1 MKKSSFKKFFSKK
14 IVIFFIIIIIIL
26 LMAVLFFNSD
36 ALSDKT
42 TFTVING
49 TIEKSCDSECM
60 IVKDETI
67 IDYDK
72 SSSIVTSI
80 EDGTRVAKDG
90 IVAVYKNSENNEY
103 EESIQKIDEQI
114 STLIKDLPY
123 TYSTEI
129 VNIDKQINLVIK
141 EAYETNSYIKM
152 LEYKNKINNLTSRK
166 VEILAN
172 LSPDGSKIQELVKQR
187 AGIIS
192 KSKESSKN
200 IKSNVSGI
208 VTYKID
214 TLEGILDS
222 NNIESASF
230 QDLDEFFLKYE
241 NTKNNEFGIKIVD
254 NFKAYVVS
262 KIDISMKD
270 YAVSGKNYKLKLN
283 DNANIEIP
291 AYLLKTIQAED
302 KDYFY
307 AVFEIYNYI
316 EHLINSRIESLK
328 IIWNTTQGMMVVKD
342 AIKTSDDGRYSYVT
356 LIYGGKYIDVPVKVK
371 AESDVTCII
380 ENLTDEEYVNLGL
393 NKDSKIERYDI
404 VLVE

>member
-187 AGIIS
+187 ADIIS

-214 TLEGILDS
+214 TLEGLLDS
-222 NNIESASF
+222 KNIESASF

-283 DNANIEIP
+283 DNVNIEIP

-356 LIYGGKYIDVPVKVK
+356 LIYGGKYIDVPIKVK

-380 ENLTDEEYVNLGL
+380 ENLNDEEYVNLGL
-393 NKDSKIERYDI
+393 NKDLKIERYDI

>member
-187 AGIIS
+187 ADIIS

-214 TLEGILDS
+214 TLEGLLDS
-222 NNIESASF
+222 KNIESASF

-356 LIYGGKYIDVPVKVK
+356 LIYGGKYIDVPIKVK

-380 ENLTDEEYVNLGL
+380 ENLNDEEYVNLGL
-393 NKDSKIERYDI
+393 NKDLKIERYDI

>member
-187 AGIIS
+187 ADIIS

-214 TLEGILDS
+214 TLEGLLDS
-222 NNIESASF
+222 KNIESASF

-291 AYLLKTIQAED
+291 AYLLKTVQAED

-356 LIYGGKYIDVPVKVK
+356 LIYGGKYIDVPIKVK

-380 ENLTDEEYVNLGL
+380 ENLNDEEYVNLGL
-393 NKDSKIERYDI
+393 NKDLKIERYDI

>member
-14 IVIFFIIIIIIL
+14 IVIFFIIIVIIL

>member
-49 TIEKSCDSECM
+49 TIEKNCDSECM

-291 AYLLKTIQAED
+291 AYLLKIIQAED

>member
-60 IVKDETI
+60 VVKDETI

-187 AGIIS
+187 ADIIS

-214 TLEGILDS
+214 TLEGLLDS
-222 NNIESASF
+222 KNIESASF
-230 QDLDEFFLKYE
+230 QNLDEYFLKYE
-241 NTKNNEFGIKIVD
+241 NTKNNEFGIKIID

-316 EHLINSRIESLK
+316 EYLINSRIESLK